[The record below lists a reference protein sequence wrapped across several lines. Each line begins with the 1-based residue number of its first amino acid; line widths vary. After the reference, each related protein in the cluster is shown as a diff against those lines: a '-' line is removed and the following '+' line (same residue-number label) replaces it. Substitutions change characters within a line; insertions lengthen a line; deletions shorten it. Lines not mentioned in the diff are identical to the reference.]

1 MTARTIVGSGP
12 RRRPLPLGRE
22 AVERALKVCRF
33 WPPDAR
39 MTSARGDTPR
49 DALERAFRLSPDAV
63 AADETKPWLPSDVL
77 DNSPEQLRERL
88 RGYP

>member
-22 AVERALKVCRF
+22 AVERAIRLCKFHGVD
-33 WPPDAR
+33 WPALACAHIYGLR
-39 MTSARGDTPR
+39 I
-49 DALERAFRLSPDAV
+49 DALGYENMRASAPVDYLPVDLRHESV
-63 AADETKPWLPSDVL
+63 DE
-77 DNSPEQLRERL
+77 LRERL